1 MSFEQRKRVSIAV
14 ELAANPSILFLDEP
28 TTGLDS
34 RAAQALIRNIQTIA
48 KTGRAI
54 VCTIHQPSTAIFN
67 AFTSLLLLKR
77 GGQTVYFGELGYHSE
92 NLVQFFQAA
101 PNVSKMPIYM
111 NPATWMLEVI
121 GAGTSVAAAS
131 ANSTITDFHIHYNQ
145 SALCELNLSRLD
157 HFIRPNE
164 GSKKVQTDSAKYV
177 SNAPAHTQS
186 EQRQYNA
193 STWTQFR
200 LLMHRIALTYW
211 RTPSYSLFRHFTYV
225 IIALIFASAYPNQK
239 YETYVAATS
248 RAAVIYITAL
258 FCGILSM
265 LTNFPLMTADRI
277 VFYREQQSQMYSVW
291 IYCVTLFLIEIP
303 YLILS
308 SFSFTLPF
316 FYIVG
321 FDNVGF
327 ITQKFFWYWFF
338 IFLLQ
343 GTMLFLG
350 QFFIALTP
358 TEATANILGG
368 FNNTISGLFCG
379 FLIQAQN
386 IPTFWLFMYWLN
398 PLHYALEGLITS
410 QFHDDTTMITLANGS
425 VMTSEAYI
433 EEVQFSTW
441 KYSHV
446 GYDVLALCIFVAVS
460 L

>member
-1 MSFEQRKRVSIAV
+1 MGEGGMSFEQRKRVSIAV

-101 PNVSKMPIYM
+101 PNVSKMPISM

-164 GSKKVQTDSAKYV
+164 GSKKVQT
-177 SNAPAHTQS
+177 
-186 EQRQYNA
+186 
-193 STWTQFR
+193 WTQFR

-211 RTPSYSLFRHFTYV
+211 RTSTYSLFRHFTYV
-225 IIALIFASAYPNQK
+225 IIALIFASAYLPNQK

-248 RAAVIYITAL
+248 RAAVIYIYYSFVLWYFIDVNKFRSGKNVMKELGEISIINPEKNEIRT
-258 FCGILSM
+258 
-265 LTNFPLMTADRI
+265 
-277 VFYREQQSQMYSVW
+277 YMY
-291 IYCVTLFLIEIP
+291 I
-303 YLILS
+303 
-308 SFSFTLPF
+308 
-316 FYIVG
+316 
-321 FDNVGF
+321 
-327 ITQKFFWYWFF
+327 
-338 IFLLQ
+338 
-343 GTMLFLG
+343 
-350 QFFIALTP
+350 
-358 TEATANILGG
+358 
-368 FNNTISGLFCG
+368 G
-379 FLIQAQN
+379 FL
-386 IPTFWLFMYWLN
+386 
-398 PLHYALEGLITS
+398 S
-410 QFHDDTTMITLANGS
+410 
-425 VMTSEAYI
+425 
-433 EEVQFSTW
+433 
-441 KYSHV
+441 K
-446 GYDVLALCIFVAVS
+446 
-460 L
+460 